1 MQWLS
6 NLFWHDPPPS
16 KKATILH
23 FKLIAFVNKT
33 KSKLNFG
40 DIKVSMIYILNLFN
54 PFLLE
59 ILT

>member
-1 MQWLS
+1 MT
-6 NLFWHDPPPS
+6 PPPPLS